1 MAQLYADF
9 FAKVTSLLFDVN
21 YKFNNG
27 NLAFIITYIYIISYM
42 LPWVLRPKKYY
53 HLEIYSLSFKGS
65 MVFRITAFGQSSGMK
80 LLYLHARNALE

>member
-27 NLAFIITYIYIISYM
+27 NLAFIITYIYY
-42 LPWVLRPKKYY
+42 
-53 HLEIYSLSFKGS
+53 
-65 MVFRITAFGQSSGMK
+65 
-80 LLYLHARNALE
+80 